1 MHFLRPTMSAFIP
14 SRIKNKIGSLQRE
27 YFSRKMLHCNLIRSY
42 SWCKSRLNQKYYN
55 IINEDQLRAC
65 RKSDTLFIFGS
76 GYSLNDL
83 TPAEISHLEQHDT
96 LGFNWFVYQNAV
108 RVDFQIIREVSP
120 SDLEKNIWQPKLLE
134 YGSILEENPRYADTA
149 FVVQGEF
156 KAVNGNRLIGRRLI
170 PQKRRIFLYRN
181 FSRGRLALPSNSLA
195 KGLVHGK
202 GTLMECINLGYLL
215 GWKKIVLMGIDLYD
229 RRYFWLK
236 PDETR
241 SNDLI
246 RGASHVDQH
255 NTAYYVIQHICQ
267 WLPFLKKNDIQLYV
281 YNPRSLLAEKLPV
294 YKPPSEVI
302 AESSKQSPVKFTGQ
316 WKTKISNAV

>member
-1 MHFLRPTMSAFIP
+1 
-14 SRIKNKIGSLQRE
+14 
-27 YFSRKMLHCNLIRSY
+27 MLHAYSVRCY
-42 SWCKSRLNQKYYN
+42 SWILSRFNIRHYN
-55 IINEDQLRAC
+55 IINENQLRAC

-96 LGFNWFVYQNAV
+96 LGFNWFIYQNAV
-108 RVDFQIIREVSP
+108 RVDFQLVREITP
-120 SDLEKNIWQPKLLE
+120 SLKKNILQPKMRE
-134 YGSILEENPRYADTA
+134 YASILEENTRYSDTV
-149 FVVQGEF
+149 FIVQEGF
-156 KAVNGNRLIGRRLI
+156 KAIIGNCLIGLKLMPR
-170 PQKRRIFLYRN
+170 KRPIFPYRN
-181 FSRGRLALPSNSLA
+181 SSRSSLDLPSNSLA

-255 NTAYYVIQHICQ
+255 NTANYVIQHISD
-267 WLPFLKKNDIQLYV
+267 WIPFLKKNDIQLYI
-281 YNPRSLLAEKLPV
+281 YNPRSLLSKTLPV
-294 YKPPSEVI
+294 YELPSSIKDE
-302 AESSKQSPVKFTGQ
+302 ASKQAPVTFTGH
-316 WKTKISNAV
+316 WKTKISNEL